1 MTSQHEATNVAAQ
14 GAPLQCGLLSS
25 ATPPSHGFTQVT
37 VHEQQEAEHY
47 ARLYKAHN
55 PRLRFRLPSVDDDGD
70 PVNDSEP
77 IEV

>member
-1 MTSQHEATNVAAQ
+1 MTSRHEATNVAAQ

-25 ATPPSHGFTQVT
+25 ATPPGDGLPRVT
-37 VHEQQEAEHY
+37 VHEQQEAERY